1 MEKYE
6 ELDMQIVC
14 FSESDVIVCSVG
26 NDDVTGEFEIPGNSG
41 GNT

>member
-14 FSESDVIVCSVG
+14 FSESDVIICSPKDEGQEIEISG
-26 NDDVTGEFEIPGNSG
+26 NN
-41 GNT
+41 